1 MGSPVMMHS
10 TARCCGPEAGCGKTQ
25 ARVARPPNPAGA
37 FFSVGAAQPGTHRPA
52 TFWPGRGAGVCAT
65 ADIDERK
72 AGAARRRVR
81 IALAVLLYWLA
92 LSAMTFG
99 PRPAHALFLVTP
111 AALATARAGC
121 FGPGAGPAPGVDA
134 GVGGPLLPPNERA
147 AAAARF
153 STARK
158 GIQ

>member
-1 MGSPVMMHS
+1 
-10 TARCCGPEAGCGKTQ
+10 
-25 ARVARPPNPAGA
+25 
-37 FFSVGAAQPGTHRPA
+37 
-52 TFWPGRGAGVCAT
+52 
-65 ADIDERK
+65 
-72 AGAARRRVR
+72 VR

-99 PRPAHALFLVTP
+99 PRPAHALFLTQ

-134 GVGGPLLPPNERA
+134 GVGGPLLLPNERA

-153 STARK
+153 FLH
-158 GIQ
+158 

>member
-25 ARVARPPNPAGA
+25 ARGARPPNHAGA
-37 FFSVGAAQPGTHRPA
+37 FFSVGAA
-52 TFWPGRGAGVCAT
+52 
-65 ADIDERK
+65 
-72 AGAARRRVR
+72 RRRVR
-81 IALAVLLYWLA
+81 IAVAVLLYWLA

-134 GVGGPLLPPNERA
+134 GVGGLLLLPNERA

-153 STARK
+153 FLH
-158 GIQ
+158 